1 MPAKKKQPESTI
13 DKMCAD
19 ALKRINK
26 QIEKSAAQHLK
37 EMNLK
42 QKNEA

>member
-1 MPAKKKQPESTI
+1 MATRQKKPESNI

-19 ALKRINK
+19 ALKRIKK
-26 QIEKSAAQHLK
+26 QIEKSVAQHLK

-42 QKNEA
+42 QK